1 MRRRHYLASTA
12 ALLAGPLAG
21 CAHPNAVLVMDE
33 VSAAEIAERA
43 SRSVDRSR
51 DDGRIVAAAV
61 ENGSANATGDSPP
74 LDTDQTVE
82 FDGRYYQLS
91 VEETE
96 SRARTQYGLDVDLS
110 AGSGAPDGETVD
122 YDDLPEVDRDV
133 LYDLVPTDSETPD
146 GRGDRR
152 AVRWYSTA
160 MVEDSALLP
169 DSEYD
174 AVRYEGERYPIDVA
188 ERTRTESDYRYEAE
202 EIAADAAEYAAI
214 AREEYAFTLSGL
226 SDAER
231 DVVEEA
237 IGEGYYEGS
246 ADDAFSSVASRF
258 REHPGFDTDE
268 WGGEWLVRYE
278 DTDYWADLQHP
289 PSAVGT

>member
-12 ALLAGPLAG
+12 ALLTGPLAG
-21 CAHPNAVLVMDE
+21 CAHPNSVLVMNE

-43 SRSVDRSR
+43 SRSADRSR
-51 DDGRIVAAAV
+51 DDGRIVAEAV
-61 ENGSANATGDSPP
+61 ENGSANATGNSPP
-74 LDTDQTVE
+74 LDTDRPVE
-82 FDGRYYQLS
+82 FDGRYYQLG

-96 SRARTQYGLDVDLS
+96 SRARTQYGLDVALD
-110 AGSGAPDGETVD
+110 SGTGTPDGEAID

-133 LYDLVPTDSETPD
+133 LYDLIPTDGETRD

-152 AVRWYSTA
+152 AVRWYSEA
-160 MVEDSALLP
+160 MTEDSALVP
-169 DSEYD
+169 DGEYG
-174 AVRYEGERYPIDVA
+174 AVRYEGDRYPIDVA
-188 ERTRTESDYRYEAE
+188 ERTQTESDYRYEAE
-202 EIAADAAEYAAI
+202 EIAASAAEYGAI
-214 AREEYAFTLSGL
+214 AREEYSFTLSGL
-226 SDAER
+226 SDEER

-278 DTDYWADLQHP
+278 GTDYWADLQHP
-289 PSAVGT
+289 PSAVET

>member
-21 CAHPNAVLVMDE
+21 CAHPNAVLVMNE
-33 VSAAEIAERA
+33 VSTAEIAERA

-51 DDGRIVAAAV
+51 DDGRIVAEAV
-61 ENGSANATGDSPP
+61 ENGSADTTGNSPP
-74 LDTDQTVE
+74 LDTDRTVE
-82 FDGRYYQLS
+82 FDGRYYELS

-96 SRARTQYGLDVDLS
+96 SRARTQYGLDVGLDS
-110 AGSGAPDGETVD
+110 GSRSPDGEAVD

-133 LYDLVPTDSETPD
+133 LYDLLPDGGETPE
-146 GRGDRR
+146 GRSDQRV
-152 AVRWYSTA
+152 VRWYSA
-160 MVEDSALLP
+160 PMAEDSALVP
-169 DSEYD
+169 DSEFD
-174 AVRYEGERYPIDVA
+174 AVRYEDGRYPIDVV
-188 ERTRTESDYRYEAE
+188 ERTRTESDYRYEAT
-202 EIAADAAEYAAI
+202 EIAGSAGEYGAT
-214 AREEYAFTLSGL
+214 AREEYLFTLSGL

-278 DTDYWADLQHP
+278 GTDYWGDLQHP
-289 PSAVGT
+289 PSAVER